1 MDSKNDF
8 RQVEHMNFE
17 NKVALVLG
25 AVKGIGKG
33 IGLGLAR
40 ERVKV
45 ALNYFDWPEELDQM
59 KRDFDG
65 LGTEHLILKTDLLET
80 DRIAGLI
87 NSVIDHFG
95 RLDILINNIERG
107 GWPVVHGPYVQEQW
121 DLEFATTI
129 RAKWWI
135 FNSALPHLKK
145 SGEGVVINLS
155 SIAGMVGRTGPAG
168 LVFNDGYSAANRGIS
183 LLTETW
189 ARMGAPEVRV
199 NEIMLGFFKTR
210 HAEGTRGW
218 GLLSQQEKDAILDHT
233 LMGRT
238 GDIEDVV
245 KAVIYLIKDAPFM
258 TGSVIRLDGGYLLGG
273 EKVGK
278 MPSGVL

>member
-1 MDSKNDF
+1 MKL
-8 RQVEHMNFE
+8 E

-25 AVKGIGKG
+25 AIKGIGKG

-40 ERVKV
+40 EGVKV

-59 KRDFDG
+59 KNDFDSTG
-65 LGTEHLILKTDLLET
+65 AEHLILKTDLLQT

-87 NSVIDHFG
+87 HSVVDHFG

-107 GWPVVHGPYVQEQW
+107 GWPVVHGPYIQEQW
-121 DLEFATTI
+121 DLEFATTL

-135 FNSALPHLKK
+135 FNSALPYLKK
-145 SGEGVVINLS
+145 SGDGVVINFS
-155 SIAGMVGRTGPAG
+155 SIAGVVGRSGPASM
-168 LVFNDGYSAANRGIS
+168 VFNDGYSSANRGIS
-183 LLTETW
+183 LMTETW
-189 ARMGAPEVRV
+189 ARIGAPEVRV

-218 GLLSQQEKDAILDHT
+218 GLLSQEQKNAIIEHT
-233 LMGRT
+233 LLKRT
-238 GDIEDVV
+238 GNIDDAVRAVV
-245 KAVIYLIKDAPFM
+245 YVIRDAPFM
-258 TGSVIRLDGGYLLGG
+258 TGSLLRLDGGYVLGG
-273 EKVGK
+273 EKIGN